1 MSSSLKQAVH
11 VLSMRPFSNTSREA
25 ISEIG
30 STVSNPF
37 YDARNIGNHN
47 EGEIAPSGNYLTR
60 YPTNVASN
68 SAGFSITDSKG
79 DERNLFP
86 GNNTY
91 GLNSLTEGGEVFQG
105 SGSGG
110 SAGSSS
116 DYLYSNPY
124 YASLL
129 YPITRNQ
136 SQKIMSPLYDNIK
149 YTRAQ
154 NVSIRGAGT
163 NAPSAASYAD
173 YAMNNPYAFSS
184 NFSGGA
190 LGAPAAGS
198 SSDYFQSD
206 PYRTPSML
214 REDIPRISNHMKGG
228 SVDWSSFLL
237 QARKALGKV
246 NIDHVKTG
254 INAVKTIDS
263 SIDAVKNYRKGDKSK
278 ALLNLGSATLYGL
291 SAKDSYNKTKKIQ
304 GEGKK
309 SKSKSEK
316 IARGLALLESM
327 R

>member
-1 MSSSLKQAVH
+1 MVMVYEGS
-11 VLSMRPFSNTSREA
+11 F
-25 ISEIG
+25 ISPTPTKFIQSKFFNAQTDVDANFITIG
-30 STVSNPF
+30 
-37 YDARNIGNHN
+37 
-47 EGEIAPSGNYLTR
+47 
-60 YPTNVASN
+60 
-68 SAGFSITDSKG
+68 
-79 DERNLFP
+79 
-86 GNNTY
+86 
-91 GLNSLTEGGEVFQG
+91 
-105 SGSGG
+105 
-110 SAGSSS
+110 
-116 DYLYSNPY
+116 
-124 YASLL
+124 
-129 YPITRNQ
+129 
-136 SQKIMSPLYDNIK
+136 
-149 YTRAQ
+149 
-154 NVSIRGAGT
+154 
-163 NAPSAASYAD
+163 
-173 YAMNNPYAFSS
+173 
-184 NFSGGA
+184 
-190 LGAPAAGS
+190 
-198 SSDYFQSD
+198 SDYFQSD